1 VAAAGEF
8 IAFLDHDDLWP
19 AGRHRTMLQA
29 MLDDPQLDAVFG
41 RIRIRLDPGAIQWS
55 WLRPQ
60 NGQHAPGLNLENALY
75 RSAVLRRIGGFD
87 ESLRFGEDLD
97 YFDRLRKGGNAVFT
111 VQHRWSDPPPAHDE
125 LQ

>member
-1 VAAAGEF
+1 
-8 IAFLDHDDLWP
+8 
-19 AGRHRTMLQA
+19 
-29 MLDDPQLDAVFG
+29 
-41 RIRIRLDPGAIQWS
+41 
-55 WLRPQ
+55 
-60 NGQHAPGLNLENALY
+60 LNLENALY